1 MDEKTLF
8 SSHPA
13 MFKYKPVTF
22 SLCKIF
28 ALSGLI
34 LPLVIKDFS
43 WVIGGTMFA
52 AGALCLLFWWISN
65 LFITLTITEKRTI
78 LQKGFFSRHI
88 SEVFH
93 SNIRSIE
100 IEQTLSQRIFNV
112 GTIRIASAAG
122 SEFEIEIS
130 GIKAP
135 MNLKDLLNK
144 YRSFA
149 RAGNNTHQEDAYTDD

>member
-13 MFKYKPVTF
+13 MFKYKPISF
-22 SLCKIF
+22 SFCKLL

-43 WVIGGTMFA
+43 WIIGGLMFA
-52 AGALCLLFWWISN
+52 TGALCLLSWWIST

-93 SNIRSIE
+93 SNIRNIE
-100 IEQTLSQRIFNV
+100 IEQTLFQRLFNV
-112 GTIRIASAAG
+112 GTMRIASAAHSG
-122 SEFEIEIS
+122 FEIEIS
-130 GIKAP
+130 GIKDP
-135 MNLKDLLNK
+135 MNLKDIINK
-144 YRSFA
+144 YR
-149 RAGNNTHQEDAYTDD
+149 RNDNNNEGMQQQTQTDD

>member
-13 MFKYKPVTF
+13 MFKYKPISF
-22 SLCKIF
+22 SLCKIL

-34 LPLVIKDFS
+34 LPFVIKDFS
-43 WVIGGTMFA
+43 WIIGGAMFA
-52 AGALCLLFWWISN
+52 TGALCLFFWWVSN

-93 SNIRSIE
+93 GNIRNIE
-100 IEQTLSQRIFNV
+100 IEQTLFQRVFNV

-122 SEFEIEIS
+122 SQFEIEIS
-130 GIKAP
+130 GIKDP
-135 MNLKDLLNK
+135 MSLKDLVNK
-144 YRSFA
+144 YRRFA
-149 RAGNNTHQEDAYTDD
+149 QNDKHEDAD